1 MQQPNEIGPYREDEP
16 IPGVDETLSNCFPTS
31 GLIHRTMHYLVQTG
45 YTSPFHHLAALLP
58 FVANTMAL
66 RGWTGVGR
74 GEQIAIQTC
83 LIGPSGAA
91 KSTAIREVMRLDAE
105 VTRAYFGPSY
115 NPDKHDRWVP
125 CEGTMPGILETL
137 HDMRLESWDTPVSSY
152 RLDTTPAIL
161 YSEELPVGLLNKQES
176 LKVLLELFDPV
187 PKVDRRLAKYRQMKK
202 AGQEAPS
209 IVWRPAISAVF
220 ATTPASVEA
229 AFEGHHLDG
238 GFAQRIVWAYARGDL
253 ERLAVDTPDRTD
265 ARRGVV
271 GYWVEA
277 LRWHDAM
284 ALRGGAAERLLPLT
298 PAVKASLGHT
308 LEQIREAYS
317 DGDDRMVAMKV
328 RSLNFAQ
335 LVAQVF
341 AWSRGSYEVHP
352 DDLERSVNFIAMSHE
367 SFANVTNF
375 VDRESSWSRQRA
387 LLEAIE
393 KSGKT
398 GLTKSECYKVL
409 RCSKGDLDS
418 TLDALKD
425 RHAVDTVKIATSG
438 RPVERFVSKKV
449 QTTETKGVVL
459 PFVRPDAKD

>member
-1 MQQPNEIGPYREDEP
+1 MQQADAIGAYREDEP

-66 RGWTGVGR
+66 RGWNGVGR
-74 GEQIAIQTC
+74 GSQIAIQTC

-91 KSTAIREVMRLDAE
+91 KSTAIREVMRLSAE

-115 NPDKHDRWVP
+115 NPEKHDRWVP

-137 HDMRLESWDTPVSSY
+137 HDMKLESWDTPIMSH
-152 RLDTTPAIL
+152 RLDTTPCIL

-187 PKVDRRLAKYRQMKK
+187 PKVDRRLAKYRAMKK
-202 AGQEAPS
+202 QGQEAPS
-209 IVWRPAISAVF
+209 CVERPAISAVF
-220 ATTPASVEA
+220 ATTPASIQA
-229 AFEGHHLDG
+229 AFESHHLDG
-238 GFAQRIVWAYARGDL
+238 GFAQRIVWAFARGDMA
-253 ERLAVDTPDRTD
+253 RLSIDTPDRTD

-277 LRWHDAM
+277 LRWHDTM
-284 ALRGGAAERLLPLT
+284 SLRSEAAGRLLPLT
-298 PAVKASLGHT
+298 ASVKASLEQT
-308 LEQIREAYS
+308 LAEIQEAYDS
-317 DGDDRMVAMKV
+317 GDDRAVAMKV

-341 AWSRGSYEVHP
+341 AWSRGAYEVHP
-352 DDLERSVNFIAMSHE
+352 ADLERAMNFISMSHE
-367 SFANVTNF
+367 SFSNVSNF
-375 VDRESSWSRQRA
+375 VDPESSWSRQRM

-393 KSGKT
+393 KAGKT
-398 GLTKSECYKVL
+398 GLTKSECYKIL
-409 RCSKGDLDS
+409 RCSKGDLES

-425 RHAVDTVKIATSG
+425 RHTIDSVKNATTG
-438 RPVERFVSKKV
+438 RPVERFVAKKV
-449 QTTETKGVVL
+449 QTTETTGVVL
-459 PFVRPDAKD
+459 PFVRPDAKT